1 MKITIDEAAAAL
13 REQDDILILCHAH
26 PDGDTLGCGYALC
39 RALRQIGKRATVL
52 CEDKIPSKLAF
63 AADGVP
69 PEDFPPAYVVAVD
82 VATIDLMGEC
92 VRERFGAQVD
102 LCIDHHFTNSLYA
115 KQTLLDDTA
124 AAASEI
130 VYSVIQA
137 LGAPITPAMA
147 ECLYLGVSTDT
158 GCFRYS
164 NVTSRTLRIAA
175 DLLDLGADCARI
187 NREVFE
193 TKTRSF
199 AALERMAINGIRT
212 DFGGKYA
219 MTLVTQDMF
228 RESGAGEDEFDQIAA
243 IPRQIEGVLVG
254 AAIREQK
261 NGTYKVSVRTNPPMN
276 AAEICTKMH
285 GGGHPAAAGCTL
297 EGSLEENLQTLRCVV
312 EDALRKAGK
321 L

>member
-1 MKITIDEAAAAL
+1 MKITIDQAAAAL

-39 RALRQIGKRATVL
+39 RALRQMRKRAAVL
-52 CEDKIPSKLAF
+52 CEDEVPPKLAF
-63 AADGVP
+63 AAQGVP
-69 PEDFPPAYVVAVD
+69 YEDFTPAYVVAVD
-82 VATIDLMGEC
+82 IATVRLMGDG
-92 VRERFGAQVD
+92 VGERFGACVD

-115 KQTLLDDTA
+115 HETLLDDTA

-130 VYSVIQA
+130 IYEVLRK
-137 LGAPITPAMA
+137 LGVVITPEMA

-175 DLLDLGADCARI
+175 DLLDLGADSARI

-193 TKTRSF
+193 TKSRSF

-212 DFGGKYA
+212 DFDGKYA
-219 MTLVTQDMF
+219 MTLVTQAMF

-276 AAEICTKMH
+276 AAEICAEMH

-297 EGSLEENLQTLRCVV
+297 EGSLEENLQTLRRVV
-312 EDALRKAGK
+312 ENALRDAGE

>member
-1 MKITIDEAAAAL
+1 MKITVEQTAAL
-13 REQDDILILCHAH
+13 LREWDDVLILCHAH

-39 RALRQIGKRATVL
+39 RALLSFGKRAAVL
-52 CEDKIPSKLAF
+52 CEDPIPPVF
-63 AADGVP
+63 RFVAADTP
-69 PEDFPPAYVVAVD
+69 KPDFEPAHVVAVD
-82 VATIDLMGEC
+82 IATVKLMGEC
-92 VRERFGAQVD
+92 VGERFGARVD

-115 KQTLLDDTA
+115 RQTLLDDTA

-130 VYSVIQA
+130 VFRVIEA
-137 LGAPITPAMA
+137 MGAAVTPVMA

-175 DLLDLGADCARI
+175 DLLDRGADGARI

-193 TKTRSF
+193 TKSRAF
-199 AALERMAINGIRT
+199 AALERMALNNVQT
-212 DFGGKYA
+212 YYDGKFA
-219 MTLVTQDMF
+219 VTLVTQAMF
-228 RESGAGEDEFDQIAA
+228 RESGAGEDEFDKIAA

-254 AAIREQK
+254 AAMREQK

-276 AAEICTKMH
+276 AAEICTRMH

-297 EGSLEENLQTLRCVV
+297 EGTVEENLQTLLHVV
-312 EDALRKAGK
+312 EDALRNAGQV
-321 L
+321 

>member
-1 MKITIDEAAAAL
+1 MKITPEQTAAL
-13 REQDDILILCHAH
+13 LREKDNILILCHAH

-39 RALRQIGKRATVL
+39 RALLSLEKRAAVL
-52 CEDKIPSKLAF
+52 CEDELPRALAF
-63 AADGVP
+63 LSEGMPKPDFE
-69 PEDFPPAYVVAVD
+69 PEFVVAVD
-82 VATIDLMGEC
+82 VATIKLLGDC
-92 VRERFGAQVD
+92 VGERFGTRVD
-102 LCIDHHFTNSLYA
+102 LCIDHHYTNSLFA
-115 KQTLLDDTA
+115 ENVLLDDTA

-130 VYSVIQA
+130 IFQ
-137 LGAPITPAMA
+137 LLQIMHIEITPIIA
-147 ECLYLGVSTDT
+147 ECLYVGVSTDT

-164 NVTSRTLRIAA
+164 NVTSRTLRTAA
-175 DLLDLGADCARI
+175 DLMDLGADCARI
-187 NREVFE
+187 NRELFE
-193 TKTRSF
+193 TKSRSF

-212 DFGGKYA
+212 DFDGKYA

-297 EGSLEENLQTLRCVV
+297 EGSLEENLQTLRRTGG
-312 EDALRKAGK
+312 DAPRSAGQ